1 MKTSKGRG
9 RASWLDI
16 ATPETSRGESDRQEE
31 LKRAGKQ
38 EKLRE
43 CSGVGFFLGGY
54 FLGGGWGG
62 GVILFLK
69 ARLKYFHPK

>member
-16 ATPETSRGESDRQEE
+16 ATPEKSRGESDRQGE

-54 FLGGGWGG
+54 FLGGVGG
-62 GVILFLK
+62 EELFC
-69 ARLKYFHPK
+69 F